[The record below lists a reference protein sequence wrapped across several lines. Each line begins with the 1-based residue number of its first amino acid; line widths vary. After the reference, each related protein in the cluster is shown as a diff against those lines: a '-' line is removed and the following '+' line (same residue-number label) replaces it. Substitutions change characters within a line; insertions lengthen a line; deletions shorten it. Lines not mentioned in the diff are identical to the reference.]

1 MVTAYAFLLV
11 LQLRSQLNNRRSFL
25 LQKQRVLLLTERYL
39 LGDLTLKRLFSLVE
53 KSEEFALRAETL
65 LLQPDVVLLDAA
77 DEYLTEATHVGQLVL
92 HPLEFLLQVSV
103 AFFDRVVLQ
112 LFLGQLLV

>member
-39 LGDLTLKRLFSLVE
+39 LCDLTLKRLLGLVE
-53 KSEEFALRAETL
+53 KSEEFAL
-65 LLQPDVVLLDAA
+65 
-77 DEYLTEATHVGQLVL
+77 
-92 HPLEFLLQVSV
+92 
-103 AFFDRVVLQ
+103 
-112 LFLGQLLV
+112 